1 MIVICQC
8 DCHPRNPSGIQ
19 NGTFRRVL
27 FLFSDRCLL
36 RTLPWKEN
44 NGEEHCSCSRFTT
57 IRSKAKQENK
67 IVTCVTL
74 CEPVHGV
81 QWVAVVYVQYM
92 RKGQLTGVCLGAYNS
107 EDGGGLF
114 WLTLYPNHHHPPP
127 TLPLL
132 PSHMA
137 SITAEWGSEGQ
148 RILRSTHA
156 RLNDVT
162 PVWKTSTWQ
171 RNMSRASIP
180 KLYQHWR
187 RPSQGK
193 ISKNWTHM
201 SKNFKEGKGGVKVG
215 AWQRNACKRVLV

>member
-1 MIVICQC
+1 MILICQC

-92 RKGQLTGVCLGAYNS
+92 CKASWLESVWVHTIARWWRLVLIDTVSQSSPPSPNITLAPLSYGFHYSGMRVRGPENPALHTCS
-107 EDGGGLF
+107 TEWRHPGL
-114 WLTLYPNHHHPPP
+114 
-127 TLPLL
+127 
-132 PSHMA
+132 
-137 SITAEWGSEGQ
+137 
-148 RILRSTHA
+148 
-156 RLNDVT
+156 
-162 PVWKTSTWQ
+162 
-171 RNMSRASIP
+171 
-180 KLYQHWR
+180 
-187 RPSQGK
+187 
-193 ISKNWTHM
+193 
-201 SKNFKEGKGGVKVG
+201 KNFNMAKKHEQGEHS
-215 AWQRNACKRVLV
+215 